1 MNNGEN
7 GMKKNKCFDGLGF
20 INIET
25 TSRCNKCCK
34 MCGRRRIERDYP
46 ELANWGDMKF
56 SLLEKLSKEV
66 PPKIVLAFHSNGEPT
81 VYPKLG
87 KSLKLFPNNIRVF
100 DTNAKLI
107 VEKANE
113 IIDNIESMT
122 ISVIQD
128 DPEGDDQYEIV
139 KQFLEIKGDR
149 KPMLVYRLLGKI
161 EKRERWEKLPGLIA
175 NRTIHSPMGSFK
187 YNTSPTIP
195 EHGLCLDLLSH
206 LVIDRF
212 GFVHPCV
219 RFDPKNDGIIGDVN
233 KESLLNIWN
242 GDKRKRWIDAHIM
255 QRRDKIKLCSYC
267 DFYGVA
273 TSD

>member
-1 MNNGEN
+1 
-7 GMKKNKCFDGLGF
+7 
-20 INIET
+20 
-25 TSRCNKCCK
+25 
-34 MCGRRRIERDYP
+34 MCGRRKIERDYP
-46 ELANWGDMKF
+46 EIAMNYGDMKF
-56 SLLEKLSKEV
+56 SLLQKLSKEI
-66 PPKIVLAFHSNGEPT
+66 PPGIVIAFHNNGDPT

-87 KSLKLFPNNIRVF
+87 KSLNLFPNNIRVF

-113 IIDNIESMT
+113 IIGNLESMT

-128 DPEGDDQYEIV
+128 DPEGDEQYEIV
-139 KQFLEIKGDR
+139 KQFLEIKGDK
-149 KPMLVYRLLGKI
+149 KPMLTYRLLGKI
-161 EKRERWEKLPGLIA
+161 LKRKRWEELPGLIA

-187 YNTSPTIP
+187 YNTTPTIP

-212 GFVHPCV
+212 GAVSPCV
-219 RFDPKNDGIIGDVN
+219 RFDPKRLGVIGDAN
-233 KESLLNIWN
+233 KTPLIDIWN
-242 GDKRKRWIDAHIM
+242 GPERKKWIAAHLE
-255 QRRDKIKLCSYC
+255 QRRDKIPLCSYC

>member
-1 MNNGEN
+1 
-7 GMKKNKCFDGLGF
+7 
-20 INIET
+20 
-25 TSRCNKCCK
+25 
-34 MCGRRRIERDYP
+34 MCIRD
-46 ELANWGDMKF
+46 
-56 SLLEKLSKEV
+56 
-66 PPKIVLAFHSNGEPT
+66 
-81 VYPKLG
+81 
-87 KSLKLFPNNIRVF
+87 R
-100 DTNAKLI
+100 
-107 VEKANE
+107 
-113 IIDNIESMT
+113 
-122 ISVIQD
+122 
-128 DPEGDDQYEIV
+128 YEIV

-187 YNTSPTIP
+187 YNTPPTIP

-219 RFDPKNDGIIGDVN
+219 RFDPQDYGIIGDVN
-233 KESLLNIWN
+233 KQSLLDIWN